1 MNLKMKKLIIF
12 LAPLFLLASCEDFLK
27 EEPKSE
33 MSVDQYFSEPA
44 HAQNA
49 VNSLYRDGFP
59 GFFGAG
65 SAYRG
70 STVMLGGYMS
80 GLFDNEY
87 KGQEVHVEECHNLTL
102 SPVNMAGYLDDIWDP
117 CYTAISRANNAI
129 KYIPSTPGLTD
140 AESKKLEAQAR
151 FFRAVN
157 YFHLVK
163 TFGGVPLILEPY
175 ESLDELYKERAAVAQ
190 VYDQIITDLLFAYNE
205 GGLGNNPMPMNNF
218 RVSNGS
224 VGAVL
229 ADVYLTMSGFP
240 VQSDHYADAAGIARD
255 IITSGNY
262 GLIGHGEELSNSAYN
277 KMRTSD
283 MEQEYLYSIEYEAG
297 IAESGWLPTYSYP
310 NRAATWGVFQYSIT
324 NNAYRPVEELLRVYD
339 PANDLRFQEKQ
350 FFHSELTYTEV
361 VDGVE
366 QEVTKTYETSPYL
379 WHDDEALFETGRGG
393 KDVAVYRF
401 AEVLLIAAEAI
412 ARSEGV
418 TAEAVGYL
426 TDVRERGYWQTD
438 RAAIEAALAGVSVED
453 FVEEVWKERLREL
466 PLEYRVWSDVQRT
479 RKFPVTDENN
489 PGEVTF
495 DDIVG
500 HTNVWGATFQEKHLL
515 FPISENE
522 MQRNPNLVQNSG
534 YSD

>member
-1 MNLKMKKLIIF
+1 MKKLIIL
-12 LAPLFLLASCEDFLK
+12 LAPLFFLVSCEEFLK

-44 HAQNA
+44 HARNA
-49 VNSLYRDGFP
+49 VNRLYRDGFP
-59 GFFGAG
+59 GFFYAW

-70 STVMLGGYMS
+70 STIMIGGYMS

-87 KGQEVHVEECHNLTL
+87 KGQEVHVEEAHNLTL
-102 SPVNMAGYLDDIWDP
+102 GPVNMSGYLDDIWDP

-129 KYIPSTPGLTD
+129 KYIPETPGLTS
-140 AESKKLEAQAR
+140 AEAKKLEAQAR
-151 FFRAVN
+151 FFRALN

-175 ESLDELYKERAAVAQ
+175 ESLADLYMERSSASA
-190 VYDQIITDLLFAYNE
+190 VYDQIIIDLNYAYEE
-205 GGLGNNPMPMNNF
+205 GGLGDNPMPMNGF
-218 RVSNGS
+218 RVSKGS

-229 ADVYLTMSGFP
+229 ADVYLTKSGYP
-240 VQSDHYADAAGIARD
+240 VQDDNYAEAAGIARD
-255 IITSGNY
+255 IISSGNY
-262 GLIGHGEELSNSAYN
+262 GLIQHGAELSNSAYN

-283 MEQEYLYSIEYEAG
+283 MEQEYLYVIEYEAG

-310 NRAATWGVFQYSIT
+310 NRAATWGIFQYSIT
-324 NNAYRPVEELLRVYD
+324 NNAYRPVDELLQVYD

-366 QEVTKTYETSPYL
+366 QEVTKNYEMSPYL

-393 KDVAVYRF
+393 KDVAVYRY

-412 ARSEGV
+412 ARAEGV

-426 TDVRERGYWQTD
+426 ADVRERGYWQTD
-438 RAAIEAALAGVSVED
+438 RATIEAELSGLSADD

-466 PLEYRVWSDVQRT
+466 PLEFSVWNDVQRT
-479 RKFPVTDENN
+479 RKFPVTNEAN
-489 PGEVTF
+489 PGEVNF
-495 DDIVG
+495 VDVVG

-522 MQRNPNLVQNSG
+522 MQRNPNLVQNPG
-534 YSD
+534 YSN